1 MLHPAVS
8 NSGAKNRVRRAEPK
22 PTFLW
27 MAAILLILLSQ
38 SSKSSADLGTVI
50 ATNTSGPFH
59 VTLRAEPFPM
69 RAGRIFISMA
79 VKDISTGK
87 SIADTQVTLKL
98 TPPRRT
104 EDTEGHGSMHHPP
117 PIEVPAESGRHPG
130 LMGVALDLP
139 QPGPWAVRAV
149 IRSTHAEAEMP
160 FTLEVGPSVSPWIE
174 HWAAFAFP
182 AVGAGIFFWHQR
194 RVALRKRL
202 QRENKGQPPTI
213 DSKRLEPDTS
223 EDRYTVSDQ

>member
-1 MLHPAVS
+1 MLHPAAS
-8 NSGAKNRVRRAEPK
+8 GSGAKHRFHRAERES
-22 PTFLW
+22 TRFW
-27 MAAILLILLSQ
+27 IAAILLILLSQ
-38 SSKSSADLGTVI
+38 PSKSSADLGTVI

-79 VKDISTGK
+79 ISDRSTGK
-87 SIADTQVTLKL
+87 SITDTQVTLKL
-98 TPPRRT
+98 TPPHGS
-104 EDTEGHGSMHHPP
+104 EDTAGHGSMHHPP

-139 QPGPWAVRAV
+139 QAGPWTVQAI
-149 IRSTHAEAEMP
+149 IRSSHAETEMP
-160 FTLEVGPSVSPWIE
+160 FILEVGPSVSPWIE

-202 QRENKGQPPTI
+202 QLENRGHPRQAT
-213 DSKRLEPDTS
+213 
-223 EDRYTVSDQ
+223 